1 MSSAAP
7 AIAVRGV
14 HKHYLLYASPAQRFG
29 DLLLR
34 RQSGARRFH
43 ALDGIDLQVARGET
57 VGLLGRN
64 GAGKSTL
71 LSIIAG
77 VVQPTAGTV
86 EVNGRVGAL
95 LELGAG
101 FHPEYSGLDNA
112 RLAASLLGL
121 TRREIEQRLDG
132 IVAFADI
139 GEHIEQPVRTYSSGM
154 FVRLAFAV
162 HAALEPEVLIVD
174 EALAVGD
181 AAFQAKCYR
190 RLRELK
196 EHGSAILL
204 VTHDIQTVRLFCE
217 RAVWLDH
224 GRVRMEGSPQDV
236 GNAYLEALYA
246 GSPPLPAA
254 AAAAAPAASA
264 AGTAVP
270 GTRAPLPQHGL
281 VGSVDLSAPAAPSGA
296 AARWGEGGGRLRWAA
311 LYREKGAGGGA
322 VAQGERLRIVVHYH
336 CDLQPVPADLSVA
349 VTVLHR
355 KSLELLGAS
364 TSAEGVALDRHGNAL
379 VQVEFSF
386 DNLLAPDDYALALA
400 LWRDEGDVPRYLDFV
415 SGVLPFSVSADRPT
429 YALVRPKV
437 SIVSTVQA

>member
-1 MSSAAP
+1 MSAALP
-7 AIAVRGV
+7 AIAVQAV
-14 HKHYLLYASPAQRFG
+14 HKEYLLYASPAQRFL

-34 RQSGARRFH
+34 RRSRARRFH
-43 ALDGIDLQVARGET
+43 ALDGVELQVARGET

-86 EVNGRVGAL
+86 QVHGRVGAL

-101 FHPEYSGLDNA
+101 FHPEYSGRDNA

-121 TRREIEQRLDG
+121 TRREIDQKMDS

-139 GEHIEQPVRTYSSGM
+139 GEHIDQPVRTYSSGM

-196 EHGSAILL
+196 ERGTAILL

-224 GRVRMEGSPQDV
+224 GRIRMQGSPQEV

-246 GSPPLPAA
+246 GAPPT
-254 AAAAAPAASA
+254 AAPAAVA
-264 AGTAVP
+264 AGA
-270 GTRAPLPQHGL
+270 LPQVTAAHLPERGL
-281 VGSVDLSAPAAPSGA
+281 VASVDLSGPGAPAGA

-311 LYREKGAGGGA
+311 LYRSHGTGSDAPM
-322 VAQGERLRIVVHYH
+322 QGEALRVVVQYR

-364 TSAEGVALDRHGNAL
+364 TSAEGMALDRHGNSV
-379 VQVEFSF
+379 VQVEFTF
-386 DNLLAPDDYALALA
+386 DNLLAPDDYALAVA
-400 LWRDEGDVPRYLDFV
+400 LWRDEGDTPRYLDFV
-415 SGVLPFSVSADRPT
+415 SGVLPFSVGADRPT